1 MFSFRAFT
9 YGRRVEAEEAEE
21 EGAKKGG
28 GDVKRMRERKDM
40 QQQEQQ
46 ERRVLGKKMRT
57 GWRREE
63 REKSLVELG
72 RRMLVV
78 GRL

>member
-1 MFSFRAFT
+1 MAAESKQKKQKKREP
-9 YGRRVEAEEAEE
+9 RR
-21 EGAKKGG
+21 G

>member
-28 GDVKRMRERKDM
+28 GMSRE
-40 QQQEQQ
+40 
-46 ERRVLGKKMRT
+46 
-57 GWRREE
+57 
-63 REKSLVELG
+63 
-72 RRMLVV
+72 
-78 GRL
+78 

>member
-1 MFSFRAFT
+1 
-9 YGRRVEAEEAEE
+9 
-21 EGAKKGG
+21 
-28 GDVKRMRERKDM
+28 MRERKDM
-40 QQQEQQ
+40 QQQEQEQQQ

>member
-1 MFSFRAFT
+1 MAAESKQKKQKKREP
-9 YGRRVEAEEAEE
+9 RR
-21 EGAKKGG
+21 G

-40 QQQEQQ
+40 QQQEQEQQQ
-46 ERRVLGKKMRT
+46 EWRVLGKTMRT

>member
-1 MFSFRAFT
+1 
-9 YGRRVEAEEAEE
+9 
-21 EGAKKGG
+21 
-28 GDVKRMRERKDM
+28 MRERKDM
-40 QQQEQQ
+40 QQQEQEQQQ
-46 ERRVLGKKMRT
+46 EWRVLGKTMRT

>member
-1 MFSFRAFT
+1 MAAELKQKKQKKREP
-9 YGRRVEAEEAEE
+9 RR
-21 EGAKKGG
+21 

-40 QQQEQQ
+40 QQQEQEQQQ